1 MTDAVDLPAG
11 SAGEQTTSGRPSGSS
26 NWWAIFSMMLG
37 VAALI
42 SAELLPVSM
51 LTQMAEGLSISAGV
65 AGQMISVT
73 AATAM
78 MAGLLI
84 PGLFK
89 QTDRRRLILCFTAM
103 MIVACLITAAAQS
116 IWLLMASRVVLGIA
130 IGGFWALLTAVA
142 MQLVPAARVA
152 AAFSIIFSGVSLALV
167 VAAPLG
173 SYLGGLYGWRVVFV
187 AVALIAVA
195 VLLLQWLTLPSVAGG
210 RQESTGGMGEVL
222 TRPGV
227 KLAFLAMLLSFTGNQ
242 MLYIYM
248 RPYME
253 HYLNFNIEQ
262 ISFSWV
268 LFGIASFVGATFTG
282 VLAHRAFKQILVGMP
297 LAMLVVAL
305 LLLAGAQMHWLA
317 YLLIAIWGFFGAVLP
332 IIWSTWITKALP
344 DAADSAGGLYSAA
357 LQVAAIGG
365 AMISGA
371 LIDLSGISTNL
382 ITTAALMAI
391 TLVLTLLS
399 LRVRHADN

>member
-116 IWLLMASRVVLGIA
+116 IWQGTGICQGTGIRHS
-130 IGGFWALLTAVA
+130 IG
-142 MQLVPAARVA
+142 
-152 AAFSIIFSGVSLALV
+152 I
-167 VAAPLG
+167 
-173 SYLGGLYGWRVVFV
+173 
-187 AVALIAVA
+187 
-195 VLLLQWLTLPSVAGG
+195 
-210 RQESTGGMGEVL
+210 QEG
-222 TRPGV
+222 
-227 KLAFLAMLLSFTGNQ
+227 
-242 MLYIYM
+242 
-248 RPYME
+248 
-253 HYLNFNIEQ
+253 
-262 ISFSWV
+262 
-268 LFGIASFVGATFTG
+268 
-282 VLAHRAFKQILVGMP
+282 
-297 LAMLVVAL
+297 
-305 LLLAGAQMHWLA
+305 
-317 YLLIAIWGFFGAVLP
+317 
-332 IIWSTWITKALP
+332 
-344 DAADSAGGLYSAA
+344 
-357 LQVAAIGG
+357 
-365 AMISGA
+365 
-371 LIDLSGISTNL
+371 SGISQNRGMQL
-382 ITTAALMAI
+382 
-391 TLVLTLLS
+391 
-399 LRVRHADN
+399 